1 MATYKPA
8 FRNTEPTQFV
18 LDEYTCGFAQCVD
31 NNWNYAIYAQNP
43 DVSIYQNEYNA
54 GYVQGKVQTGAT
66 ILATRNNS
74 WRNFL
79 IGATPQNAL
88 SIEVKPEYLTV
99 SAKVLVENYNYLYQ
113 WVSAR
118 SSDDKVQKIVRL
130 MFRQL
135 GIYDG
140 AAGNAPRTGVELADL
155 QLSSMGSA
163 QAALGYGDTPLTFL
177 DVVFVNSQ
185 YDLFDCL
192 GDQLGLVM
200 GYGTAHKTSSKDRP
214 DHCTAFT
221 KMMPDGEVFWTHNS
235 WCCFWAQSC
244 AVTYCI
250 GEDFVTQ
257 NANCPGQFGSNTD
270 FGSTATA
277 SALTRPPMSTFTT
290 RPVWPAYG

>member
-118 SSDDKVQKIVRL
+118 SSDDKVQKIIRL

-155 QLSSMGSA
+155 QLSGLFGKADQIEQFIHRLPS
-163 QAALGYGDTPLTFL
+163 PFPFL
-177 DVVFVNSQ
+177 HRRSRGWP
-185 YDLFDCL
+185 CPARARAR
-192 GDQLGLVM
+192 
-200 GYGTAHKTSSKDRP
+200 GT
-214 DHCTAFT
+214 
-221 KMMPDGEVFWTHNS
+221 
-235 WCCFWAQSC
+235 C
-244 AVTYCI
+244 A
-250 GEDFVTQ
+250 
-257 NANCPGQFGSNTD
+257 
-270 FGSTATA
+270 
-277 SALTRPPMSTFTT
+277 
-290 RPVWPAYG
+290 PA